1 MQAATALLR
10 TTGVSAL
17 ASNGTEAIV
26 FGWDRRSGEPVAFGT
41 SPAGWHSVPLPRGAF
56 GGFAPTT
63 VTAQDD
69 GTFIAVG
76 MRHNLFADNPV
87 VWRGTL
93 SGSWSAEERPAL
105 GYAGPPANLTSCPAR
120 PSNAIAFN
128 LVPSQW
134 AVFCF
139 GRQPMTFRAWV
150 AECQGCFGG
159 DEGADME
166 PAWLLNPPDRI
177 ALSPVEGLS
186 DIVMP
191 VTPVESLIVQPE
203 WTGHWVEVTGHYD
216 DPASASCREVAD
228 PRTGAIQLP
237 RQVTIDNCRQQF
249 VVTAVR
255 LVAGPGTR

>member
-1 MQAATALLR
+1 
-10 TTGVSAL
+10 
-17 ASNGTEAIV
+17 
-26 FGWDRRSGEPVAFGT
+26 
-41 SPAGWHSVPLPRGAF
+41 
-56 GGFAPTT
+56 
-63 VTAQDD
+63 
-69 GTFIAVG
+69 
-76 MRHNLFADNPV
+76 
-87 VWRGTL
+87 
-93 SGSWSAEERPAL
+93 
-105 GYAGPPANLTSCPAR
+105 
-120 PSNAIAFN
+120 
-128 LVPSQW
+128 
-134 AVFCF
+134 
-139 GRQPMTFRAWV
+139 MTFRAWV

-186 DIVMP
+186 DIAMP